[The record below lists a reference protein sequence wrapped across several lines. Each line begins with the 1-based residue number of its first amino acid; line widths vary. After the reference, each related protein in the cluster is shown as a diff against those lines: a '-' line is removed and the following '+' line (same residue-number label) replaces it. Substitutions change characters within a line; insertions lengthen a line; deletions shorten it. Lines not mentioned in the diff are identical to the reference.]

1 MIIENPTIDDCRS
14 VEDICITMIIRFHR
28 LLCFSRIWAI
38 SNIASFIR
46 VIQRNIISQETRSA
60 GSVTTSLDLAKPFMT
75 MKCRHIAIKWMV
87 MINTICRTRKLG
99 CRSPTNQRY
108 EMAAPVVVYS
118 DFESAID
125 DKNKHKPIMLSCL
138 AVSRISAIDSQLRV
152 FHVPHESE
160 EDLRPFMDYLVQLH
174 ESVKTYLFDEL
185 PLESTSK
192 VERDFRSTTMFPS
205 VARNWRTAK

>member
-1 MIIENPTIDDCRS
+1 
-14 VEDICITMIIRFHR
+14 
-28 LLCFSRIWAI
+28 
-38 SNIASFIR
+38 
-46 VIQRNIISQETRSA
+46 
-60 GSVTTSLDLAKPFMT
+60 
-75 MKCRHIAIKWMV
+75 
-87 MINTICRTRKLG
+87 
-99 CRSPTNQRY
+99 
-108 EMAAPVVVYS
+108 MAAPVVVYS